1 MPVSNDKTVTNV
13 THCPPLGHD
22 RYRDRPHSAK
32 LNRSPQ
38 HCRMFPPQGDR
49 PSVLLDNN
57 SGSRAV
63 NCKPDSAVVMQ
74 GAAVNFSS
82 HSAQSHQ
89 PDSSDHPI
97 QSNGTDPLRSPAF
110 IPLPSSAQPSHPV
123 STADSDATY
132 AIVENAVME
141 LWQVVNNL
149 TRISPERRDR
159 YRVTI
164 FGSARMQPNDPIYA
178 GVRCL
183 ASELTKLGCDIVTG
197 GGPGLMQ
204 AANEGSVLA
213 DPQDLTK
220 SIGIRV
226 DLSFEQAA
234 NPFVEQVYNHQT
246 FFSRLHH
253 FALISD
259 AFVVVPGGIGT
270 ALEAL
275 MIWQL
280 LQVKKL
286 QDTPLIFVGEMWA
299 DLVRWADQ
307 FMVNGSTAMVNPA
320 DLAIPECVDN
330 FDAAIALLRQAHAQW
345 QHKHHS
351 GEAPD
356 SHDEGEAGL
365 NEGNR
370 VCDI

>member
-1 MPVSNDKTVTNV
+1 
-13 THCPPLGHD
+13 
-22 RYRDRPHSAK
+22 
-32 LNRSPQ
+32 
-38 HCRMFPPQGDR
+38 
-49 PSVLLDNN
+49 
-57 SGSRAV
+57 
-63 NCKPDSAVVMQ
+63 
-74 GAAVNFSS
+74 VNFSS
-82 HSAQSHQ
+82 HPAQSPQSPHSPSTA
-89 PDSSDHPI
+89 PDSTRPNSTASDPIATDSIAPTATDHPH
-97 QSNGTDPLRSPAF
+97 SFPTS
-110 IPLPSSAQPSHPV
+110 IPLPSISRPSYPV
-123 STADSDATY
+123 NAADGDATY
-132 AIVENAVME
+132 AIVEDAVMG
-141 LWQVVNNL
+141 LWQIVNNL
-149 TRISPERRDR
+149 TRISPEQRDR

-164 FGSARMQPNDPIYA
+164 FGSARMKPNDPIYQ

-204 AANEGSVLA
+204 AANEGSVMA
-213 DPQDLTK
+213 DPQDLTT

-307 FMVNGSTAMVNPA
+307 FMVNGSTAMVNPE

-330 FDAAIALLRQAHAQW
+330 FDAAIALLHQAHTQW
-345 QHKHHS
+345 QQKHHRQNPMPES
-351 GEAPD
+351 CEKSEA
-356 SHDEGEAGL
+356 
-365 NEGNR
+365 
-370 VCDI
+370 